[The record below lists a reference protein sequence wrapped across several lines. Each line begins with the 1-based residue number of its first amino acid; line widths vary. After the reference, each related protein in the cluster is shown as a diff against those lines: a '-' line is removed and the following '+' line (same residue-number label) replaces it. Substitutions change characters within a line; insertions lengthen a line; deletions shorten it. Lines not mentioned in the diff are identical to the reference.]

1 MSCNVCKDIL
11 SYKSSTANL
20 KSHLRRK
27 HSSVYLSVFGSDDQP
42 GLTSSESE
50 QATRSLQ
57 VEPIPGTS
65 TSAVESQPAP
75 PPTKRQKVID
85 AFINKKNSVEQKKQI
100 DRDLLDLCI
109 DSFHPF
115 SLVEERAFK
124 KFCRFPVAQE
134 VETICIKTDLWTSR
148 VTESYIAITGHYI
161 TRQFEMKTVLL
172 GCCIFSGSHTASN
185 IASEIGEIL
194 MRNIKE
200 KTQQNKEPK
209 RLIQQVEARWNSLQE
224 AVRSTLA
231 LVDKDLPQLSNE
243 DWTNCAQ
250 LCVVLRPFE
259 EMTRTLSGQKYLTGS
274 SVIIMVLCLKESCQ
288 KIIDNSEF
296 SSEVHDVALLL
307 RTGLGERF
315 RGVEQS
321 GTLALTCFL
330 DPRFKMQAFSDPS
343 EAAKTKEKVR
353 RLVAAFISET
363 ERTSETTT
371 NAVAVQSNNENSGYS
386 PWDIFDSLIK
396 QNTSVGTPA
405 SKAIKEVDM
414 YLADDILPRKNTKM
428 KRGSGTAHFDEFEN
442 NGL

>member
-1 MSCNVCKDIL
+1 M
-11 SYKSSTANL
+11 
-20 KSHLRRK
+20 
-27 HSSVYLSVFGSDDQP
+27 
-42 GLTSSESE
+42 
-50 QATRSLQ
+50 
-57 VEPIPGTS
+57 VE
-65 TSAVESQPAP
+65 
-75 PPTKRQKVID
+75 
-85 AFINKKNSVEQKKQI
+85 
-100 DRDLLDLCI
+100 
-109 DSFHPF
+109 
-115 SLVEERAFK
+115 
-124 KFCRFPVAQE
+124 
-134 VETICIKTDLWTSR
+134 
-148 VTESYIAITGHYI
+148 
-161 TRQFEMKTVLL
+161 
-172 GCCIFSGSHTASN
+172 
-185 IASEIGEIL
+185 
-194 MRNIKE
+194 
-200 KTQQNKEPK
+200 
-209 RLIQQVEARWNSLQE
+209 LQE

-396 QNTSVGTPA
+396 AKYICRYS
-405 SKAIKEVDM
+405 S
-414 YLADDILPRKNTKM
+414 
-428 KRGSGTAHFDEFEN
+428 FEGN
-442 NGL
+442 QRS